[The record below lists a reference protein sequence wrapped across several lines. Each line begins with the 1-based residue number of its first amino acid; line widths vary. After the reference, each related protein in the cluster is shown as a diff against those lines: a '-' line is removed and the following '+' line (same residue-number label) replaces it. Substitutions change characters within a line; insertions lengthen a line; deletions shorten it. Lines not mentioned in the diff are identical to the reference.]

1 MNLADKLDRI
11 VMDHSDTS
19 SEMEAPFED
28 DYRHRRLSMHR
39 TANIRSLRAGAT
51 SPDDR
56 EHTSYSNMEETANDH
71 VNQIVDKIV
80 EEEACLLGESA
91 MTGMEYR
98 QDALKNMPQSLTM
111 KKMVKERL
119 HLRMTQSK
127 RVSGWKQMKYNMSL
141 SSRKCRSKFQDFLM
155 IFELWNGTMKKI
167 EGEFG
172 SATAI
177 YFRFFRHLF
186 LLNCVTF
193 FFCFCFIALPEIIH
207 LVSKKATKTAQFN
220 AIDLLTGQGYLE
232 TSILFYGYYQN
243 ITIHVANNFSYSMP
257 LAYFYTMICVYGL
270 LLLVLAISMMRSYR
284 VNFIETKGG
293 LKNIFAHKVF
303 CTWDFSIATENASRL
318 KSSAIYHEFKE
329 LLEEELRSHEQLSCK
344 SKFFTFMLRLAGH
357 LLVLVVVG
365 ASGYGIWALL
375 ELHWVADNSDW
386 GGLFTAIVINAVIY
400 IVPVIFSLIAHHED
414 YKNPRKAFNIT
425 LLRTF
430 ILHAAIIGV
439 LAGFWLF
446 RAHKISGCWETKLG
460 QEVYRLLL
468 VDFFFALGFFVGER
482 LLRCIW
488 AMFARSKM
496 ERPEFEIAKH
506 TVHLIY
512 NQALFWLGL
521 LFTPVLGALIVI
533 KFLIMWYFT
542 TVVEIKFSKP
552 STKFWRAT
560 NTHTWFL
567 VITFVTAL
575 LIMAVLGC
583 IMALV
588 YASNCGPFGSSLEEK
603 KYIYDF
609 LKDEILKM
617 EQGVMVLQ
625 ILAYLLKPGVVAV
638 VITVMMGFIYY
649 LRARALAQQKMV
661 SVLREMIVIESK
673 DKDFLLQRIRMLAKE
688 WKFTSCA
695 TTDPMM
701 TPTEK
706 LYKQQENQ
714 TEFHRNQE
722 TVVPQR
728 ADDWTSMS
736 SGQIP
741 SVSYRNKSKRH

>member
-1 MNLADKLDRI
+1 
-11 VMDHSDTS
+11 MDHSDTS

-155 IFELWNGTMKKI
+155 IFELWNGTMKKSKANLALLQQFI
-167 EGEFG
+167 FVSFG
-172 SATAI
+172 
-177 YFRFFRHLF
+177 LF
-186 LLNCVTF
+186 GDFHSL
-193 FFCFCFIALPEIIH
+193 
-207 LVSKKATKTAQFN
+207 
-220 AIDLLTGQGYLE
+220 
-232 TSILFYGYYQN
+232 YGYYQN

-365 ASGYGIWALL
+365 ASGYGIWLCSSCTG
-375 ELHWVADNSDW
+375 WQI
-386 GGLFTAIVINAVIY
+386 TATGAVY
-400 IVPVIFSLIAHHED
+400 LRRSPV
-414 YKNPRKAFNIT
+414 
-425 LLRTF
+425 
-430 ILHAAIIGV
+430 
-439 LAGFWLF
+439 
-446 RAHKISGCWETKLG
+446 
-460 QEVYRLLL
+460 
-468 VDFFFALGFFVGER
+468 
-482 LLRCIW
+482 
-488 AMFARSKM
+488 RSFKM

-521 LFTPVLGALIVI
+521 LFTPVLGAMIVI

-583 IMALV
+583 IMALYGICVELWAVWKFVGRKEV
-588 YASNCGPFGSSLEEK
+588 YLR
-603 KYIYDF
+603 F